1 MTWNPSGR
9 HRQGREST
17 CSIFI
22 QQGWAFL
29 KPWFWANLW
38 PCELLGFGIPCLTFA
53 DLWSLQGQSSCK
65 FWLWPCPCSWR
76 FNISY
81 AMLTGDPF
89 PIVLMHSPILGLCVD
104 SLVRVPFQNYC
115 QSHCQLGKFFCTA
128 NCRSFGNPAG
138 SGPTCL
144 TWFWMACCWTEERS
158 PVRLSWRP
166 GNLVNVAEFH
176 MLTLQLCDWIRRQ
189 FPLGPA
195 EAIFLALPYLVLV
208 AVFLQQL
215 VCRKQRRKRPQP
227 TKILY
232 VPGQQH
238 DLASLGDCSL
248 SYSGV
253 KNRPWSCAIQ
263 INLTFSDLCNPRSDI
278 LGCAELTTPS
288 RWRFCKVSPSWCK
301 PLEKSPCWGASSP
314 LPKKSRTRLPFFG
327 LVLASGLSLLCC
339 VGTVSIPPFFLCS
352 LTLPGLELE
361 QHLRMLL
368 WTLATSWPTWV
379 WHLGLNLVWQV
390 SRESSFRSWWFDSQ
404 MSFNG
409 KRHCCK
415 VLVAMLRLRT
425 ASEGWGNFGEDL
437 TLQFRN

>member
-1 MTWNPSGR
+1 M
-9 HRQGREST
+9 
-17 CSIFI
+17 
-22 QQGWAFL
+22 L
-29 KPWFWANLW
+29 
-38 PCELLGFGIPCLTFA
+38 
-53 DLWSLQGQSSCK
+53 QSSIC
-65 FWLWPCPCSWR
+65 WRCSCATESDANPPRPSWGHIFGTALPR
-76 FNISY
+76 F
-81 AMLTGDPF
+81 GGRF
-89 PIVLMHSPILGLCVD
+89 PAAVGVSEAKQEQASTD
-104 SLVRVPFQNYC
+104 
-115 QSHCQLGKFFCTA
+115 
-128 NCRSFGNPAG
+128 
-138 SGPTCL
+138 
-144 TWFWMACCWTEERS
+144 ED
-158 PVRLSWRP
+158 PVRSW
-166 GNLVNVAEFH
+166 ATAWFS
-176 MLTLQLCDWIRRQ
+176 Q
-189 FPLGPA
+189 
-195 EAIFLALPYLVLV
+195 
-208 AVFLQQL
+208 
-215 VCRKQRRKRPQP
+215 
-227 TKILY
+227 
-232 VPGQQH
+232 
-238 DLASLGDCSL
+238 GDCSL

-253 KNRPWSCAIQ
+253 KNCPWSCAIQ
-263 INLTFSDLCNPRSDI
+263 INLAFSNLCNPRSDI

-301 PLEKSPCWGASSP
+301 PLGKSPCWGPSSP

-390 SRESSFRSWWFDSQ
+390 SPESPSFRSWWFDSLP
-404 MSFNG
+404 FNG

>member
-1 MTWNPSGR
+1 
-9 HRQGREST
+9 
-17 CSIFI
+17 
-22 QQGWAFL
+22 
-29 KPWFWANLW
+29 
-38 PCELLGFGIPCLTFA
+38 
-53 DLWSLQGQSSCK
+53 
-65 FWLWPCPCSWR
+65 
-76 FNISY
+76 
-81 AMLTGDPF
+81 
-89 PIVLMHSPILGLCVD
+89 
-104 SLVRVPFQNYC
+104 
-115 QSHCQLGKFFCTA
+115 
-128 NCRSFGNPAG
+128 
-138 SGPTCL
+138 
-144 TWFWMACCWTEERS
+144 
-158 PVRLSWRP
+158 
-166 GNLVNVAEFH
+166 

-189 FPLGPA
+189 FPPLGPA

-238 DLASLGDCSL
+238 DLANLGDCSL

-253 KNRPWSCAIQ
+253 KNCPWSCAIQ
-263 INLTFSDLCNPRSDI
+263 ISLTFNLCNPRSDI

-379 WHLGLNLVWQV
+379 WHLGLDLVWQV
-390 SRESSFRSWWFDSQ
+390 SGESPSFRSWWFDSL
-404 MSFNG
+404 SFNG